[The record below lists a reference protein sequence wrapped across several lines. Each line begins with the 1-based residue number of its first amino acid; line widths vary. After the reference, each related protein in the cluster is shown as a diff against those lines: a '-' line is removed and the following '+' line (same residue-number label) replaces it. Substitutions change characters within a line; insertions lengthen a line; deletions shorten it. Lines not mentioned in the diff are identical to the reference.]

1 MSYRNPK
8 IYAPDPTAF
17 SRGFSQ
23 GFGTMMQGYA
33 RQTERLS
40 AEAKERQR
48 IKAENEKAEAEL
60 LSKTDLGGYADLD
73 NRIYDEFQAGIR
85 EAIDFDE
92 FSSLSP
98 TEKEKYLF
106 EVRDYKQGFDKFK
119 QILSMPGDQ
128 LDARNTE
135 LLQLKTAVTENP
147 ESVKFKGS
155 GTDMKILYTDTDGN
169 SKEMSV
175 RQLNSIR
182 VIDKTEIQNS
192 LNSFDN
198 DEFEEARKIL
208 KEGAKNNKFD
218 NAKNYAEQRYRAQ
231 LANSLQNDE
240 YAYIYH
246 NELGGA
252 ASEKYTGTPE
262 QKQAVIEH
270 KVQGFNAL
278 VEGERELQN
287 ILAPEP
293 EEPKVDKP
301 AKWEV
306 DLMELQKQQNKLL
319 QNPITK
325 NMWDQVISARPEKR
339 FDGSATGVSIE
350 DPKYTAVSNLIQQY
364 DFQMMPPIPGSIEG
378 EIGYRV
384 KDNKTGVVVQL
395 FKTDTAEQVMQK
407 LKNAKNISDNNTT
420 LSAQDLINKYSQ
432 D

>member
-1 MSYRNPK
+1 MSYRDPK

-23 GFGTMMQGYA
+23 GFGTMIQNYA
-33 RQTERLS
+33 NQKNKLAE
-40 AEAKERQR
+40 EAKERQR

-85 EAIDFDE
+85 GAVDFDE

-106 EVRDYKQGFDKFK
+106 EVRDYKQGFEKFK
-119 QILSMPGDQ
+119 EILAMPGSQ
-128 LDARNTE
+128 LDARNKDLIE
-135 LLQLKTAVTENP
+135 LKTAVTKDP
-147 ESVKFKGS
+147 SQVRFKGS
-155 GTDMKILYTDTDGN
+155 GTDMKILYTGVDGGQ
-169 SKEMSV
+169 KEISV
-175 RQLNSIR
+175 RDLNSRRI
-182 VIDKTEIQNS
+182 IDKTEIQNS
-192 LNSFDN
+192 LNAFDN
-198 DEFEEARKIL
+198 EEFEDARKIL

-218 NAKNYAEQRYRAQ
+218 NAVNYAEQRYRAQ
-231 LANSLQNDE
+231 LANSLQEDE

-246 NELGGA
+246 NELGG
-252 ASEKYTGTPE
+252 TGFENDP
-262 QKQAVIEH
+262 QGMKQAVIDY
-270 KVQGFNAL
+270 KVQGFNAM

-306 DLMELQKQQNKLL
+306 DLMELQKQQNKLQ

-325 NMWDQVISARPEKR
+325 DAWSQAINARPERK
-339 FDGSATGVSIE
+339 FDSSATGTSIE
-350 DPKYTAVSNLIQQY
+350 DPRYTAVSNLIQQY
-364 DFQMMPPIPGSIEG
+364 DFEMLQPIPGSIEG

-384 KDNKTGVVVQL
+384 KDNKTGNVVQL
-395 FKTDTAEQVMQK
+395 FRTDTAEEVMQK
-407 LKNAKNISDNNTT
+407 LKNAKNISDNNKVQ
-420 LSAQDLINKYSQ
+420 LP
-432 D
+432 